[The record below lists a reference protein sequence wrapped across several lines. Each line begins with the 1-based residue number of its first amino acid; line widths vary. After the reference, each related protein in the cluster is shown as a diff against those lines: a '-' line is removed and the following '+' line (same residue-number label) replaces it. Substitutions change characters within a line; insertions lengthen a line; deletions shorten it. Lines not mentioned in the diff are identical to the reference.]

1 MVTVS
6 SRAKTGR
13 GETIDERLSM
23 KSLTEQLGPKFK
35 RAVVGDTLQ

>member
-23 KSLTEQLGPKFK
+23 KSLTEQLGK
-35 RAVVGDTLQ
+35 V